1 MDGEKGGGIEK
12 PKMYSD
18 DLNISTIVFV
28 WKAFEGIPEW
38 LCDKD
43 VGRKTLG
50 VKGYFD
56 DG

>member
-12 PKMYSD
+12 SKMYSG

-28 WKAFEGIPEW
+28 WKAFEGIAEQ
-38 LCDKD
+38 LYGKD
-43 VGRKTLG
+43 GGRKILG
-50 VKGYFD
+50 VKGYFN